1 MAGAPPRRSDVDFA
15 DVFGGPPRR
24 SSGNEHRSRR
34 GSPDS
39 SSFGSATRARSG
51 GSDTPV
57 FGDRGSSDRRRHP
70 GEEFYKDIFP
80 GSEAASPRRGGA
92 GDWGD
97 VFGGPASPVSTARP
111 RSRYYCLTCHIE
123 GSELFSKVIS
133 S

>member
-1 MAGAPPRRSDVDFA
+1 MAGAPPLRSDLDFA
-15 DVFGGPPRR
+15 DVFGGPPHRL
-24 SSGNEHRSRR
+24 SGNEHRSRR

-39 SSFGSATRARSG
+39 SSFGARSG

-92 GDWGD
+92 GDWGG
-97 VFGGPASPVSTARP
+97 VFGGPASPVSTPRP
-111 RSRYYCLTCHIE
+111 RSRYL
-123 GSELFSKVIS
+123 LFKSIT
-133 S
+133 